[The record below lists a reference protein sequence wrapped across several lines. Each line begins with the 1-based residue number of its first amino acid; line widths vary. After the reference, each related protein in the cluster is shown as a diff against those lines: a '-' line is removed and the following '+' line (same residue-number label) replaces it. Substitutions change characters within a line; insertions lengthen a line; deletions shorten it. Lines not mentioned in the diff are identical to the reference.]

1 MTYAEPVS
9 EPSPISTAS
18 KQLHVIVNPA
28 SGNGRGAKRWPE
40 FAAKFR
46 SAGYSCSVEFT
57 TGPGDASRIA
67 AAFARSGAQTI
78 VAIGGDGTANE
89 IINGLIDHDQPVNP
103 DTRLALVPCGTG
115 KDLSRSLGTLNVDQ
129 TLQAIQANQEAA
141 IDVACISYVDLEAG
155 EQVSRYFANVADV
168 GFGADV
174 ANRTNAAGK
183 AFGATIPYLVNIF
196 KTVAAFEG
204 SRITVEA
211 DSETVFEG
219 HSLMVVFANG
229 RFHAGGMRL
238 APDASLQDGLL
249 DVYILEKVGRA
260 RLIGSLL
267 PRVYIGKHGGQ
278 AGVRFLRAKQV
289 SVVTDQPLLVEM
301 DGEQPGRS
309 PVSVA
314 VVPQALR
321 VITNSLALTSN
332 GRGV

>member
-9 EPSPISTAS
+9 EPSPSLTNH
-18 KQLHVIVNPA
+18 KLLHVIVNPA
-28 SGNGRGAKRWPE
+28 SGNGRGAKRLPQ

-46 SAGYSCSVEFT
+46 SAGYTCNVEYT
-57 TGPGDASRIA
+57 TGPGDASRLA
-67 AAFARSGAQTI
+67 AEFARAGAHTI
-78 VAIGGDGTANE
+78 LAIGGDGTANE
-89 IINGLIDHDQPVNP
+89 IINGLIEGDQPVNP
-103 DTRLALVPCGTG
+103 NTRLALVPCGTG

-129 TLQAIQANQEAA
+129 TLQAIKSNEEAT
-141 IDVACISYVDLEAG
+141 IDVARMSFIDAATREPVT
-155 EQVSRYFANVADV
+155 RYFANVADV

-174 ANRTNAAGK
+174 ANRTNSAGK

-196 KTVAAFEG
+196 KTVAAFQG
-204 SRITVEA
+204 SRITVEV
-211 DSETVFEG
+211 DGELFFEG
-219 HSLMVVFANG
+219 DSLMVVFANG

-260 RLIGSLL
+260 KLIGSLL

-278 AGVRFLRAKQV
+278 AGVHYLRGKQV
-289 SVVTDQPLLVEM
+289 KVETDEPLLVEM
-301 DGEQPGRS
+301 DGEQPGKS

-314 VVPQALR
+314 VVPGVLK
-321 VITNSLALTSN
+321 VIASGSAIASN